1 VKSELKTLSESIQY
15 LIAISDMLESVRRKY
30 NSNEMY
36 NGQQSLSTAIEQFK
50 EVKVKLT
57 HMQKQLDT
65 NRDDEKEGN

>member
-1 VKSELKTLSESIQY
+1 
-15 LIAISDMLESVRRKY
+15 MLESVRRKY